1 MRKQILIQ
9 IFLSILVIIIFA
21 FVYQKY
27 FKTELEKDAIIN
39 ENSTKNKEKNN
50 QENNLI
56 NITYES
62 IDREGRKYIITAET
76 GNFKENEPDLIYMT
90 NVNAKIILL
99 DGSIIYINSLK
110 AEYNSSSYDTKF
122 NQNVELKFLE
132 HNIFSQN
139 LNIFFQKNLIEAF
152 DDLTY
157 KNSDIIMLADKIE
170 IDLSTKKSK
179 IYNFDNSNVIIKKK
193 NLNGNY

>member
-1 MRKQILIQ
+1 MKKQILIQ
-9 IFLSILVIIIFA
+9 IFLSILVLIILA

-27 FKTELEKDAIIN
+27 FNTELEKDSVIN

-50 QENNLI
+50 LT
-56 NITYES
+56 NITYDS

-122 NQNVELKFLE
+122 NLNVELKFLE
-132 HNIFSQN
+132 HTIFSQN

-170 IDLSTKKSK
+170 IDLLTKKSK
-179 IYNFDNSNVIIKKK
+179 IYNFNNSNVIIKKK

>member
-9 IFLSILVIIIFA
+9 IFLSILVLIICAI
-21 FVYQKY
+21 VYQKY
-27 FKTELEKDAIIN
+27 FKTELEKDTVIN
-39 ENSTKNKEKNN
+39 ENTSENKERNDG
-50 QENNLI
+50 ENNLI

-76 GNFKENEPDLIYMT
+76 GNFEEDGSDLIYMT

-122 NQNVELKFLE
+122 SQNVELQFSQ
-132 HNIFSQN
+132 HNIFCQN

-152 DDLTY
+152 DNLTY
-157 KNSDIIMLADKIE
+157 KNPDIIMLADKIE
-170 IDLSTKKSK
+170 IDLLTKKSK
-179 IYNFDNSNVIIKKK
+179 IYNFNNSNVIIKKK
-193 NLNGNY
+193 NLNGNN

>member
-9 IFLSILVIIIFA
+9 IFLSILVLIILV

-39 ENSTKNKEKNN
+39 ENSPKNNEKNN

-56 NITYES
+56 NITYDS

-110 AEYNSSSYDTKF
+110 A
-122 NQNVELKFLE
+122 
-132 HNIFSQN
+132 
-139 LNIFFQKNLIEAF
+139 
-152 DDLTY
+152 
-157 KNSDIIMLADKIE
+157 
-170 IDLSTKKSK
+170 
-179 IYNFDNSNVIIKKK
+179 
-193 NLNGNY
+193 

>member
-9 IFLSILVIIIFA
+9 IFLSILVFIILAI
-21 FVYQKY
+21 VYQKY
-27 FKTELEKDAIIN
+27 FKTELNKDTVIN
-39 ENSTKNKEKNN
+39 ENTPKNKERNSE
-50 QENNLI
+50 ENNLI

-62 IDREGRKYIITAET
+62 VDRKGKKYIITAET
-76 GNFKENEPDLIYMT
+76 GNFEEDEPDLIYMT

-122 NQNVELKFLE
+122 SQNVELKSLE
-132 HNIFSQN
+132 HIILCQN

-170 IDLSTKKSK
+170 IDLLTKNSK
-179 IYNFDNSNVIIKKK
+179 IYNFNNSNVIIKNK
-193 NLNGNY
+193 NSNGNN

>member
-9 IFLSILVIIIFA
+9 IFLSMLVLIILAI
-21 FVYQKY
+21 VYQKY
-27 FKTELEKDAIIN
+27 FKTELEKDTVIN
-39 ENSTKNKEKNN
+39 ENTPKNKERNN
-50 QENNLI
+50 EENNLI
-56 NITYES
+56 NITYDQSTE
-62 IDREGRKYIITAET
+62 KAKNIITAET

-122 NQNVELKFLE
+122 NLNVELKFLE
-132 HNIFSQN
+132 HTIFSQN

-170 IDLSTKKSK
+170 IDLLTKKSK
-179 IYNFDNSNVIIKKK
+179 IYNFNNSNVIIKKK
-193 NLNGNY
+193 NLNGNN

>member
-9 IFLSILVIIIFA
+9 IFLSILVLIICAI
-21 FVYQKY
+21 VYQKY
-27 FKTELEKDAIIN
+27 FKTELEKDTVIN
-39 ENSTKNKEKNN
+39 ENTSKNKERKDGK
-50 QENNLI
+50 NNLI

-76 GNFKENEPDLIYMT
+76 GNFEEDGSDLIFMT

-122 NQNVELKFLE
+122 SQNVELQFSQ
-132 HNIFSQN
+132 HNIFCQN

-152 DDLTY
+152 DNLTY
-157 KNSDIIMLADKIE
+157 KNSDIIMFADKIE
-170 IDLSTKKSK
+170 IDLFTKKSK
-179 IYNFDNSNVIIKKK
+179 IYNFNNSNVIIKKK
-193 NLNGNY
+193 NLNGTN

>member
-9 IFLSILVIIIFA
+9 IFLSILVLIILV

-39 ENSTKNKEKNN
+39 ENSPKNNEKNN

-56 NITYES
+56 NITYDS

-132 HNIFSQN
+132 HAIFSQN

-170 IDLSTKKSK
+170 IDLLTKKSK
-179 IYNFDNSNVIIKKK
+179 IYNFNNSNVIIKKK
-193 NLNGNY
+193 N

>member
-9 IFLSILVIIIFA
+9 IFLSILVLIILAI
-21 FVYQKY
+21 VYQKY
-27 FKTELEKDAIIN
+27 FKTELEKDTVIN
-39 ENSTKNKEKNN
+39 ENTSENKERNDG
-50 QENNLI
+50 ENNLI

-76 GNFKENEPDLIYMT
+76 GNFEEDGSDLIYMT

-122 NQNVELKFLE
+122 SKNVELQFSQ
-132 HNIFSQN
+132 HNIFCQN

-152 DDLTY
+152 DNLTY
-157 KNSDIIMLADKIE
+157 KNPDIIMLADKIE
-170 IDLSTKKSK
+170 IDLLTKKSK
-179 IYNFDNSNVIIKKK
+179 IYNFNNSNVIIRKK
-193 NLNGNY
+193 NLNGNN

>member
-9 IFLSILVIIIFA
+9 IFLSTLVFIILAI
-21 FVYQKY
+21 VYQKY
-27 FKTELEKDAIIN
+27 FKTELNKDTVIN
-39 ENSTKNKEKNN
+39 ENTPKNKERNSK
-50 QENNLI
+50 ENNLI

-122 NQNVELKFLE
+122 SQNVELQFSQ
-132 HNIFSQN
+132 HNIFCQN
-139 LNIFFQKNLIEAF
+139 LNIFFQENLIEAF
-152 DDLTY
+152 DDLNY

-170 IDLSTKKSK
+170 IDLLTKKSK
-179 IYNFDNSNVIIKKK
+179 IYNFNNSSVIIKKK
-193 NLNGNY
+193 NLNGNN